1 MVIRST
7 RDIKYDPDRYH
18 GDIRSLKTIRR
29 PFTVNI
35 LGNDLSA
42 TAWTE
47 FKNSGQVLK
56 IKFFQNTVQSGLL
69 LNLNSPMGDG
79 IEVYDGM
86 VIEANIERFYLRFRD
101 AINQNS
107 SPITVYLAEYPELII
122 DNYPIEQYWLYY
134 ENEVADAA
142 SVTYDIYPVGGKTTI
157 IIKSNANNNFD
168 LVITEYTYS
177 SVVAETL
184 LQQSEILL
192 PNYERIEF
200 TVLSEA
206 HSRIRILI
214 TNHHGSA
221 RNFYTSIRVQ
231 K

>member
-1 MVIRST
+1 MTIRSA
-7 RDIKYDPDRYH
+7 RDLIHDPDRYH
-18 GDIRSLKTIRR
+18 GDIRSLKSIRR
-29 PFTVNI
+29 PFTLNI

-47 FKNSGQVLK
+47 FNNGGQAMR

-69 LNLNSPMGDG
+69 LNINSPMGEG
-79 IEVYDGM
+79 IEVFDGM
-86 VIEANIERFYLRFRD
+86 LIEANIERFYLRFRSTVQ
-101 AINQNS
+101 QNS
-107 SPITVYLAEYPELII
+107 TPITIYLAEFPELLI
-122 DNYPIEQYWLYY
+122 DNYPIEQYWLYQTD
-134 ENEVADAA
+134 EIGNAA
-142 SVTYDIYPVGGKTTI
+142 SVAYSIYPVGGICTV
-157 IIKSNANNNFD
+157 IIKAETCINCD
-168 LVITEYTYS
+168 IGITEFTYS

-184 LQQSEILL
+184 FNQSEITL
-192 PNYERIEF
+192 PNYERIVY

-206 HSRIRILI
+206 HSRVRIQI